1 MQIVRWKHMINQEI
15 NGGESI
21 PWICS
26 ICGAKYS
33 TDHGGICNA
42 CSRPVC
48 LSHLFAVEESFN
60 KDQIP
65 SKRIYQI
72 RDTLQLI
79 GSIRKESK
87 NKAKLSFFCAEC
99 IKKAK

>member
-1 MQIVRWKHMINQEI
+1 MSQGIHDA
-15 NGGESI
+15 EST

-48 LSHLFAVEESFN
+48 LCHLFVVEESFN

-65 SKRIYQI
+65 SKRVYQI
-72 RDTLQLI
+72 KDTLQLI
-79 GSIRKESK
+79 GSIRKEGK

-99 IKKAK
+99 IKKSK

>member
-1 MQIVRWKHMINQEI
+1 MNQEI
-15 NGGESI
+15 HGGESI

-33 TDHGGICNA
+33 TNHGGICNA

-48 LSHLFAVEESFN
+48 LSHLFIVEESFK
-60 KDQIP
+60 KDLTT
-65 SKRIYQI
+65 SNRVYQI
-72 RDTLQLI
+72 KDSIQLI
-79 GSIRKESK
+79 ASIRRESK

-99 IKKAK
+99 IEHSK

>member
-1 MQIVRWKHMINQEI
+1 MNQEI
-15 NGGESI
+15 HGGESI

-33 TDHGGICNA
+33 TDHGGICNV

-48 LSHLFAVEESFN
+48 LSHLFVVEESFN

-65 SKRIYQI
+65 SKRVYQI
-72 RDTLQLI
+72 KDTLQLI
-79 GSIRKESK
+79 GSIGKERK

-99 IKKAK
+99 IKKSK

>member
-1 MQIVRWKHMINQEI
+1 MEQKI
-15 NGGESI
+15 NGHESI
-21 PWICS
+21 PWTCS

-48 LSHLFAVEESFN
+48 LSHLFVVEESY
-60 KDQIP
+60 DRDRIP
-65 SKRIYQI
+65 SKRTYQI
-72 RDTLQLI
+72 KDTLQLI

-87 NKAKLSFFCAEC
+87 NKARLTFFCAEC
-99 IKKAK
+99 IKKSK